1 MIDDAILNIFF
12 VTIYV
17 VHLIPFLLSEH
28 KGTKNPVQFDV
39 NGNNSVVKDCQE
51 SLYLTTDCKQY
62 FPVFQMRFTKSA
74 GVITRGDMG

>member
-1 MIDDAILNIFF
+1 MHNVPMHNVPD
-12 VTIYV
+12 
-17 VHLIPFLLSEH
+17 PMC
-28 KGTKNPVQFDV
+28 TKNPAQFDM